1 MSRQV
6 TLHAVSTLRYA
17 ALSRA
22 QARYKDAGV
31 MKVVTKFDMLL
42 FLRFILLNFPQDKTY
57 IKLI

>member
-17 ALSRA
+17 ALSKA
-22 QARYKDAGV
+22 QARYTYAGV
-31 MKVVTKFDMLL
+31 TKVVTNFDILL
-42 FLRFILLNFPQDKTY
+42 FLRFILLNLPQDKTY